1 MTHYL
6 TVLMML
12 LILSFTAIPICY
24 SGQVR
29 LANSVNQRND
39 DDSEYMSGYPVICVN
54 NDFVPLC
61 NNTKLSQREIVYICT
76 NSSNFTCEAV
86 SMYLYI

>member
-1 MTHYL
+1 MT
-6 TVLMML
+6 MIIIIL
-12 LILSFTAIPICY
+12 LSLSFTAIPICY
-24 SGQVR
+24 PGQVR
-29 LANSVNQRND
+29 LGNSVNQTND

-76 NSSNFTCEAV
+76 NSSNFTCEHV
-86 SMYLYI
+86 FVY

>member
-1 MTHYL
+1 MIII
-6 TVLMML
+6 
-12 LILSFTAIPICY
+12 ILSFTAITAIPICY
-24 SGQVR
+24 PGQVR

-61 NNTKLSQREIVYICT
+61 NNTKLSQREIVYICA
-76 NSSNFTCEAV
+76 SLSNFTCEHV
-86 SMYLYI
+86 FVY